1 VAQVL
6 SSRINSKVKAIWR
19 KLRNKEYRDSF
30 VASQISNSVA
40 AQIFALREA
49 RGWKQAEVAARA
61 GMKQSRISDLED
73 PNYENYQTRTL
84 LKLASA
90 YDVGLVVRFVP
101 FSELAKWSANLSPGD
116 FLPMEFLKDEI
127 GPEIEDITVV
137 QEAALAK
144 PENLINVNNMGSNIN
159 YIDING
165 VPSITRSFRMDPTIH
180 SREGAV
186 LFDFARRDQLDHA
199 NA

>member
-1 VAQVL
+1 ML

-30 VASQISNSVA
+30 VASQISNTIA

-49 RGWKQAEVAARA
+49 RGWKQAEGAARA

-84 LKLASA
+84 VKLASA
-90 YDVGLVVRFVP
+90 FDVGLVIRFVP
-101 FSELAKWSANLSPGD
+101 FSELAKLSANLSSRD
-116 FLPMEFLKDEI
+116 YLPTEFLKDGI
-127 GPEIEDITVV
+127 APEIEDTKFAQWVT
-137 QEAALAK
+137 LAK
-144 PENLINVNNMGSNIN
+144 PENSTNISNMGSNIN
-159 YIDING
+159 CIDVRD
-165 VPSITRSFRMDPTIH
+165 VPSVALMGFRMDRIIPSPGGLVH
-180 SREGAV
+180 
-186 LFDFARRDQLDHA
+186 FDLARRDRLDHA